1 MSGYYSAT
9 HVQDKAMLK
18 QDEAMLEQDKG
29 KLKQD
34 EAMHVRRTCKT
45 IQRMCMIYQYQSYQ
59 LEWYLFLWCAN
70 DYIVNKSP
78 PRACGMPKMAL
89 KTYIVHCV

>member
-1 MSGYYSAT
+1 MFDNNYLLFLHLFRYKHHRTLRRTGMSGYYSAT

-45 IQRMCMIYQYQSYQ
+45 MQRMCMYCINS
-59 LEWYLFLWCAN
+59 
-70 DYIVNKSP
+70 
-78 PRACGMPKMAL
+78 
-89 KTYIVHCV
+89 T